1 MNRETIAKKLTALRG
16 DRSSQEVANAVGISV
31 SALWMY
37 ENGERVPR
45 DEIKMKLAEHYNTT
59 VEDLFFSE

>member
-16 DRSSQEVANAVGISV
+16 DRSPQEVANAVGISV

-45 DEIKMKLAEHYNTT
+45 DEIKMKLAEHYNTK

>member
-16 DRSSQEVANAVGISV
+16 DRSPQEAANAVGISV

-37 ENGERVPR
+37 ENGKRVPR